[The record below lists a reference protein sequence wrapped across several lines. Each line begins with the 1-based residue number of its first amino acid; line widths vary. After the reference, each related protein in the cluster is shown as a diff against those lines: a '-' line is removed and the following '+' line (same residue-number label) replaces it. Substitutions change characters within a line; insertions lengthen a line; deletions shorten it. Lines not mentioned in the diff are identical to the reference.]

1 MPKSDSSFQ
10 ENAKT
15 KVYAREDILDVET
28 SFDMQLQSC
37 FRDLMKIYQIVNSFI
52 FNRFLLSLK
61 EK

>member
-37 FRDLMKIYQIVNSFI
+37 FRDLLKIYQIVNSII
-52 FNRFLLSLK
+52 FNRLLLSLK

>member
-37 FRDLMKIYQIVNSFI
+37 FRDLMKIYQIVNSII